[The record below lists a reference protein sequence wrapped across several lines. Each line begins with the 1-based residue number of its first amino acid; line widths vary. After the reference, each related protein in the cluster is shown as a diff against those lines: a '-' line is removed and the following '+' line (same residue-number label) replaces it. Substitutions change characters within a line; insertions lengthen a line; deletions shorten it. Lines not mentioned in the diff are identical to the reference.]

1 MPAGSLSRPRCH
13 LASRARPPGAH
24 PGRFV
29 LPAAR
34 RVHQGKRLDMQGIAD
49 ELGVSRATL
58 FRHVGGREALLG
70 EALWL
75 LTGTLDAA
83 ACGGRP
89 SGRTADWTSLVLEEP
104 AYG

>member
-24 PGRFV
+24 PGRFG

-58 FRHVGGREALLG
+58 FRHVGGREVLG

-75 LTGTLDAA
+75 LTGRTLEAA
-83 ACGGRP
+83 AMRWEAERP
-89 SGRTADWTSLVLEEP
+89 DGQLDQSRTSP
-104 AYG
+104 ACA